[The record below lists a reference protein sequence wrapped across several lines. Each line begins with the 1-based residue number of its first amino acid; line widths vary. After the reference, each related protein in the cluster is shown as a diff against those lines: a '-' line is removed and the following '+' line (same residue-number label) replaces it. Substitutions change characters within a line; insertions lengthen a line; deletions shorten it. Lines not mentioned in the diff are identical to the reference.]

1 VIQQSSLSQDE
12 PSSSGN
18 IKKRAYYSELDDEAL
33 NDEASDDEGAPS
45 VGGILLHVSKTCF
58 DCKVV
63 TNYINQDPSTSKRQ
77 RMEKAT
83 NITCISKAV
92 DFTIPQDDTAVD
104 VKIGDDSSVKVSK
117 AIMRYV
123 LYFNAFFSKEWEQ
136 SAYSL
141 SGDDPFALKVLF
153 AILHHR
159 ADLLPSDITH
169 SQLYRIALVCDKYGT
184 NDVVSHYIESRD
196 WISTLW
202 KDGKPCLERG
212 LKSWASWLWICYVFQ
227 TKKGKGSERYERV
240 LDVLAANMYLRVND
254 WYIEGRNSFIRASTI
269 ECPSTLDSL
278 TGKY

>member
-1 VIQQSSLSQDE
+1 VPIRQPTERSC
-12 PSSSGN
+12 SGN
-18 IKKRAYYSELDDEAL
+18 PPRASSKQGVLGHPRYSISVIK
-33 NDEASDDEGAPS
+33 
-45 VGGILLHVSKTCF
+45 LHVSKTCF

-63 TNYINQDPSTSKRQ
+63 TNYINQDLSTSKRQ

-141 SGDDPFALKVLF
+141 SGDDPFALKVLL

-159 ADLLPSDITH
+159 VDLLPSDITH

-184 NDVVSHYIESRD
+184 TDVVSHYIESRD
-196 WISTLW
+196 
-202 KDGKPCLERG
+202 
-212 LKSWASWLWICYVFQ
+212 
-227 TKKGKGSERYERV
+227 
-240 LDVLAANMYLRVND
+240 
-254 WYIEGRNSFIRASTI
+254 
-269 ECPSTLDSL
+269 
-278 TGKY
+278 